1 MSKTCVAVE
10 LELDNELEL
19 DPELA
24 DTDELDTDTDKSRLI
39 GVTNT
44 RGTQMYAVN
53 LFGSHPD
60 EGNDDCWT
68 GQDFSTEA
76 EARQFYDNPF
86 ADPQFAQFYRTCTQ
100 YLQLTG
106 PDLELVRLN
115 PDFRPSKPDNEW
127 RREAAMQAGM
137 MGGTAAYN
145 DAMEY

>member
-1 MSKTCVAVE
+1 
-10 LELDNELEL
+10 
-19 DPELA
+19 
-24 DTDELDTDTDKSRLI
+24 
-39 GVTNT
+39 
-44 RGTQMYAVN
+44 MYAVN

-86 ADPQFAQFYRTCTQ
+86 ADPQFAQFYRTCTK

-137 MGGTAAYN
+137 MGGTDAYN
-145 DAMEY
+145 DVMGY